1 MSTDE
6 FTKLFTYMEKRFT
19 ELEAKMDKRFDDTN
33 TRIDQIMS
41 LLDTLAKQQE
51 INEDERLVMRHHLER
66 LDQWVHQL
74 AEKIGVKLS
83 A

>member
-6 FTKLFTYMEKRFT
+6 FTRLFTYMEKRF
-19 ELEAKMDKRFDDTN
+19 DQIDRRFEDTN
-33 TRIDQIMS
+33 ERIDRIMS
-41 LLDTLAKQQE
+41 LLDTLAKRQE
-51 INEDERLVMRHHLER
+51 IDEDERLVMRHHLER

>member
-1 MSTDE
+1 MSADE
-6 FTKLFTYMEKRFT
+6 FTRLFTYME
-19 ELEAKMDKRFDDTN
+19 ERFD
-33 TRIDQIMS
+33 RIDKALEQKAEKHDIDRILG

-74 AEKIGVKLS
+74 ADKIGVKLS
-83 A
+83 V

>member
-6 FTKLFTYMEKRFT
+6 FTKLFKYMEKRFNQI
-19 ELEAKMDKRFDDTN
+19 DKRFEEVN
-33 TRIDQIMS
+33 ERIDRIMS
-41 LLDTLAKQQE
+41 MLDALAKRQQ
-51 INEDERLVMRHHLER
+51 IDEDERLVMSHHLER

-74 AEKIGVKLS
+74 ADRIGVKLS

>member
-6 FTKLFTYMEKRFT
+6 FTRLFKYMEERFDRV
-19 ELEAKMDKRFDDTN
+19 DKRFDDTN
-33 TRIDQIMS
+33 ERIDRIISS
-41 LLDTLAKQQE
+41 LDALAKRQE
-51 INEDERLVMRHHLER
+51 IDEEERLVMGHQLER

-74 AEKIGVKLS
+74 AEKIGVELS

>member
-1 MSTDE
+1 MSADE
-6 FTKLFTYMEKRFT
+6 FTRLFTYMEERF
-19 ELEAKMDKRFDDTN
+19 N
-33 TRIDQIMS
+33 RIDKALEQKAEKRDVERILD
-41 LLDTLAKQQE
+41 LLDTFAKRQE
-51 INEDERLVMRHHLER
+51 IDEDERLVMRHQLER